1 MSTTMN
7 DLIGLGDA
15 PLAATETTN
24 VGPSLETAGASFGEL
39 IKGVGAAAAE
49 TQLKLTEN
57 SAEATSVLAQTLV
70 DVIAVQETQI
80 DDLGNV
86 TNSVSHV
93 QKLPLLNFVDPAFY
107 NYPQIKIE
115 GHFVMNSFASDTN
128 TSVGASSS
136 SFGGGFSFSRTP
148 SLFGP
153 KTSIGGTAGAT
164 SSSASTD
171 LATQSNQA
179 SAVGHMRLCAQ
190 FAPQAGLGVPNPVQ
204 VVIGPSLSILEGVIT
219 EAEDAEHNLT
229 RTMSILI
236 QYRDKTGK
244 PIKSKALSINTDGV
258 LWNFTD
264 LTKQTTGDTAPDEGN
279 LAIQLK
285 RIFPASTDPSAPPV
299 DKSPKPATLNVRKG
313 LVANGITVTF

>member
-7 DLIGLGDA
+7 DLIGLGDVA
-15 PLAATETTN
+15 LASSDP
-24 VGPSLETAGASFGEL
+24 GSSLETAGRSFGEL

-57 SAEATSVLAQTLV
+57 SAAATSILAQTLV

-80 DDLGNV
+80 DDLGNI
-86 TNSVSHV
+86 TASTSHV

-115 GHFVMNSFASDTN
+115 GHFVMDSFSADTD
-128 TSVGASSS
+128 TKVGTSSS

-148 SLFGP
+148 SLFGT
-153 KTSIGGTAGAT
+153 KTSIGGSGGA
-164 SSSASTD
+164 SSSSSSTD
-171 LATQSNQA
+171 LAVQSNQT
-179 SAVGHMRLCAQ
+179 SAVGRMRMCAQ
-190 FAPQAGLGVPNPVQ
+190 LAPQAGLGVPNPVQ
-204 VVIGPSLSILEGVIT
+204 VVIGPSLSILEGEIT
-219 EAEDAEHNLT
+219 EAEDADHNLT

-236 QYRDKTGK
+236 QYRNKDGQ
-244 PIKSKALSINTDGV
+244 PIKNKALSIDTDGV

-264 LTKQTTGDTAPDEGN
+264 PAKATTGDTAPDEGN

-285 RIFPASTDPSAPPV
+285 RIFPAPTDPQAPPI

-313 LVANGITVTF
+313 LVTNGITITF